1 MVMKRA
7 EKHAGFLKDISDWK
21 ERERNGSLRL
31 LSIRKKRTE
40 KEIKSRFVRV

>member
-31 LSIRKKRTE
+31 LSIRNPNGRLKK
-40 KEIKSRFVRV
+40 K